1 MIDHQCQV
9 IETECTEMT
18 TVKEEVN
25 VETEMK
31 LADLSIVGIKQPIE
45 DASVL
50 IPHLNSASC
59 ILYIADGQNINIKRI
74 ASFINSLFN
83 CKEFLV
89 NPVPILL
96 CVNKSD
102 QRGCVHNSAVF
113 YAVQK
118 EVGELQNAPSDYEFR
133 KYAPC
138 TVDCCNCS
146 VLGNS
151 IQTIHDYLKA
161 SIY

>member
-1 MIDHQCQV
+1 
-9 IETECTEMT
+9 MT
-18 TVKEEVN
+18 TVKEEIN
-25 VETEMK
+25 VDTEMK
-31 LADLSIVGIKQPIE
+31 LADLSIVCIRQSPE

-50 IPHLNSASC
+50 KPHLDSVSC
-59 ILYIADGQNINIKRI
+59 IIYLADGQNINYKRI

-118 EVGELQNAPSDYEFR
+118 EVGELQNASADYEFR

-151 IQTIHDYLKA
+151 VQTIYDYLKA
-161 SIY
+161 SVY

>member
-1 MIDHQCQV
+1 
-9 IETECTEMT
+9 MT

-31 LADLSIVGIKQPIE
+31 LADLSIVGIKQSIE

-118 EVGELQNAPSDYEFR
+118 EVGELQNAPSALR
-133 KYAPC
+133 IP
-138 TVDCCNCS
+138 
-146 VLGNS
+146 
-151 IQTIHDYLKA
+151 
-161 SIY
+161 

>member
-1 MIDHQCQV
+1 
-9 IETECTEMT
+9 MT

-31 LADLSIVGIKQPIE
+31 LADLSIVGIKQSIE
-45 DASVL
+45 DASVI

-59 ILYIADGQNINIKRI
+59 ILYIAVVQNINIKRI